1 MRPVAAVRLKID
13 PNPAVLELSP
23 SSKKDVPLSVRERGW
38 HFPKLKIRDKN
49 MYDKGF
55 ISNATEIWR
64 NLMNTAQSKYLLI
77 VIPIM
82 RYFQIVPHQF
92 INMSGRFYLCLLFS
106 SLHIH

>member
-13 PNPAVLELSP
+13 PNPTVLELSD
-23 SSKKDVPLSVRERGW
+23 SSKKEDVELSVGERRW
-38 HFPKLKIRDKN
+38 HLAKLKIRDKN

-55 ISNATEIWR
+55 ISGATEIWR

-92 INMSGRFYLCLLFS
+92 INMSG
-106 SLHIH
+106 